1 MANLKEFMLLKKAFL
16 MRLLKETKE
25 EIVNI
30 YHEPKSFITPE
41 KAGRWAVIQLV
52 KAFLGMP
59 ISYGLLNATKYGFQG
74 FGELWPIRL
83 LAFAVGMISFP
94 IITYFI
100 LGEGITIKT
109 GFSIV
114 LAVIIMLI
122 QLI

>member
-1 MANLKEFMLLKKAFL
+1 MMLNKDVLTCIGLLFILQVIIWFQLNGHLKWSWFKDNYLLMSL
-16 MRLLKETKE
+16 
-25 EIVNI
+25 
-30 YHEPKSFITPE
+30 
-41 KAGRWAVIQLV
+41 
-52 KAFLGMP
+52 LGMP

-74 FGELWPIRL
+74 FCELWPIRL